1 MVNLQAASFQALFA
15 GLNVQNANVTET
27 AQLADSNSP
36 PMEEIPTGVAAF
48 FTNTPPPIILSKP
61 SPLKAPPAVQ
71 RRRCQR
77 RVFDMSSVRRS
88 ARLAKN
94 RPITQ
99 MQRAQQNLCRKL
111 GLLQDDLQ
119 PAEIALQE
127 FVAMFNGPLPEQVIA
142 ALAEMFNLDD
152 GPAME
157 INEALIDLAGEGIAD
172 LQEAIL
178 PTAT

>member
-1 MVNLQAASFQALFA
+1 
-15 GLNVQNANVTET
+15 
-27 AQLADSNSP
+27 
-36 PMEEIPTGVAAF
+36 MEEIPTGVAAF

-71 RRRCQR
+71 RRRRQR

-94 RPITQ
+94 QPMTQ

-119 PAEIALQE
+119 PIETALQE
-127 FVAMFNGPLPEQVIA
+127 FVAMFNGPLPDQVIA

-152 GPAME
+152 SPAME
-157 INEALIDLAGEGIAD
+157 IDDALINMAGEGIAH
-172 LQEAIL
+172 LQEAL
-178 PTAT
+178 MPAAT